1 MHLLGPLL
9 SVLLPDACPACDG
22 LGGVADSRL
31 CADCA
36 SLVPSL
42 PRAVP
47 VPESLAAGF
56 VLGPYAGPLGALVRR
71 GKYQPDPG
79 CILELGR
86 RLAHAAPHRLP
97 RADAI
102 VHVPVPPLR
111 RMRRGFDQG
120 ALLAQAVATALGVP
134 HLSLLRRIRSEEQA
148 GRGDR
153 ARHAGA
159 RGAFLLRADRPVPA
173 HVILVDDVLTTGATA
188 AACADELLAGG
199 ARSVVLLAA
208 ASGRS

>member
-1 MHLLGPLL
+1 MNLLGPLL
-9 SVLLPDACPACDG
+9 AVLLPDTCPACEG

-47 VPESLAAGF
+47 VPEPLAAGF
-56 VLGPYAGPLGALVRR
+56 VLGSYAGPLGALVRR

-79 CILELGR
+79 SILELGR
-86 RLAHAAPHRLP
+86 RMAEAAQSRLP
-97 RADAI
+97 RADAV

-111 RMRRGFDQG
+111 RLRRGFDQG
-120 ALLAQAVATALGVP
+120 ALLARAVATAVGLP
-134 HLSLLRRIRSEEQA
+134 HLSLLRRVRSEEQA

-153 ARHAGA
+153 ARRSGA
-159 RGAFLLRADRPVPA
+159 RGAFLLRPDRAVPA
-173 HVILVDDVLTTGATA
+173 HLILVDDVLTTGATA

-208 ASGRS
+208 VSGRS